1 MEYRLNKTAIGLVTA
16 LLVVAAGLFI
26 YTSVSAPEAT
36 EEAVSG
42 EYTAQHIPAPQL
54 ITAKHRYSEGMH
66 TIAGSVELSTP
77 CHRVSAEPFFVD
89 GTSTVEVRFVTRRE
103 ANGTCPLTPTNT
115 PFRVSFEAPEEVTI
129 GAAWHGASVS
139 LNLIPVGA
147 GEILEGDIEV
157 KG

>member
-1 MEYRLNKTAIGLVTA
+1 MEYRLNKTAIGLVAA
-16 LLVVAAGLFI
+16 LLVIAAGLFI
-26 YTSVSAPEAT
+26 YTFVSAPEAT

-42 EYTAQHIPAPQL
+42 EYTAASVPAPQL
-54 ITAKHRYSEGMH
+54 ITAKHRYSEGVH
-66 TIAGSVELSTP
+66 TIAGSVELPTP

-89 GTSTVEVRFVTRRE
+89 GTSTVEVRFVTKRE
-103 ANGTCPLTPTNT
+103 ANGTCPSTPTNA
-115 PFRVSFEAPEEVTI
+115 PFRVSFEAPEGVTI
-129 GAAWHGASVS
+129 RATWHGVPVP